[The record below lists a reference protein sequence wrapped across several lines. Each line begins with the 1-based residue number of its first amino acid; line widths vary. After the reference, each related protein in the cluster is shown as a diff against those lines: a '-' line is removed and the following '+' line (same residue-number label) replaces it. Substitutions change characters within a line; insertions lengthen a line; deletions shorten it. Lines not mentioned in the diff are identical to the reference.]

1 MQTVVGDTIEFLEKP
16 PEVSVIPKNSI
27 AKEHEEQVN
36 TELINLLD
44 KRVIVPCD
52 HEPGE
57 FISPIFRKKKSLQ
70 KETKICTHHKRK
82 GITNK
87 RRRNI

>member
-16 PEVSVIPKNSI
+16 PEASVIPKNSI

-57 FISPIFRKKKSLQ
+57 FISPIFRKKKVFRKRLKFARIT
-70 KETKICTHHKRK
+70 KEKE
-82 GITNK
+82 
-87 RRRNI
+87 